1 MNNIDK
7 FSEIQS
13 SENHDLIIV
22 NFIFM
27 NNFYFLNV
35 VKNSISTENSSM
47 QVNIVTATKKSNQK
61 QQQNMMRFIK
71 I

>member
-47 QVNIVTATKKSNQK
+47 QVNIVTADKKSNQK
-61 QQQNMMRFIK
+61 QQQNMMRLIK